1 MIVRIA
7 AFISTKEDKFNRVKE
22 TASEVVMVLVAIV
35 GPPVHR
41 VFLRSL
47 GITECPKLLT
57 FTDGCMVIY

>member
-7 AFISTKEDKFNRVKE
+7 AFISTKEDQFNRVKE
-22 TASEVVMVLVAIV
+22 TASEVVIVLVTIV

-47 GITECPKLLT
+47 GIPECPTILI